1 MDDRRH
7 SLLKPAID
15 PSLEMSDA
23 DLFWQDHWKKFVWGL
38 VAVVALILASGAWM
52 FYTSQRRSSAEA
64 LYSLADSPEAW
75 RNVIDRYPGT
85 TVAGDARLRLASAL
99 RAQGDLGGASSELE
113 ALVNSQPD
121 HPLAGAAWL
130 ALGEVR
136 EAQGKAEEAL
146 QCYRESSSRYKES
159 YTAPL
164 AMIAEA
170 KSLASQGRLGEAKS
184 LLESIAPAYPD
195 SPAAMVAR
203 GELARFAPP
212 QAQGEQQP
220 GQPVPAPQAP

>member
-1 MDDRRH
+1 MEDRHH

-38 VAVVALILASGAWM
+38 GAVVALILASGAWM
-52 FYTSQRRSSAEA
+52 FYTSQQRNSAEA
-64 LYSLADSPEAW
+64 LYSLADAPEAW
-75 RNVIDRYPGT
+75 RNVIDRYPGS

-113 ALVNSQPD
+113 ALVNGQPD

-130 ALGEVR
+130 ALGEIR
-136 EAQGKAEEAL
+136 EAQGKPEEAL

-159 YTAPL
+159 YAAPL

-170 KSLASQGRLGEAKS
+170 RSLASQGRPGEAKS

-195 SPAAMVAR
+195 SPAAMVAQS
-203 GELARFAPP
+203 ELTLFAPP
-212 QAQGEQQP
+212 QAQGQQQQP
-220 GQPVPAPQAP
+220 SQPVAPQAP